1 MEVGLQVFV
10 VHLVVSKMAGKLVE
24 RLVVRQDLEHMEDGI
39 QVNKEE
45 GLGEAWQACKG
56 VIQEGVV
63 QELVHK
69 VEGLYFGAE

>member
-45 GLGEAWQACKG
+45 GLREAW
-56 VIQEGVV
+56 
-63 QELVHK
+63 
-69 VEGLYFGAE
+69 